1 MDNTTAKRKRTKGHT
16 MMYNTKQKTK
26 IEQHETHLKPMAN
39 ACVPKGN
46 TMKNSNLILREKNKI
61 MVNVNKSV
69 KIV

>member
-1 MDNTTAKRKRTKGHT
+1 
-16 MMYNTKQKTK
+16 
-26 IEQHETHLKPMAN
+26 MAN